1 MSSAMIRPS
10 GPVPL
15 TDARSMPRSRAM
27 RRASGDALILSPSRR
42 GSAAGSGPGSGAC
55 AASGSGFGSSLGASA
70 ALSTLPFP
78 DTSGTASPFSPMNA
92 IVVPTGTSPSETAIL
107 SRTPAASASTS
118 CVTLSVSSS

>member
-42 GSAAGSGPGSGAC
+42 GSAAGSGSGAC
-55 AASGSGFGSSLGASA
+55 AASGSGFGSSLGVSA

-92 IVVPTGTSPSETAIL
+92 IVVPTGTSPSETAIF
-107 SRTPAASASTS
+107 SSTPAASASTS